1 MLAVMKSG
9 AAWSALLVVGV
20 AAGALVGAFARFTA
34 TLLGAG

>member
-1 MLAVMKSG
+1 MLTVIKSG
-9 AAWSALLVVGV
+9 AAWSALLVAGI